1 MKQNSYFSGQVLS
14 KDLEA
19 AINPGCMFSTNLV
32 HWNITV
38 NQNSSRNRSWIKL
51 MQLHCVIALQCKS
64 EQISVVDS
72 TWQIGSIFA
81 EQVIKTH
88 QWIVK
93 IRIYQWLNLAD
104 REHFCGASK
113 SWWRRRWLSHLQK
126 IVDDQIF
133 EYADFS
139 FLLVS
144 KHDYMSKY
152 HPVLLKLPCNNSA
165 ALLIIAP
172 EDYFASLMFWTHV
185 FLSGEIYMSNNGLSY
200 IQLAD
205 ISNNDKSYPAWY
217 KISQISQISQT
228 MIKVIQRETKQFRV
242 SVNLRRAVYNIQ
254 SAHTSHQN

>member
-1 MKQNSYFSGQVLS
+1 MKQNCYFSERVLS

-126 IVDDQIF
+126 NIWIRNSFFSSCVKISPFYTISFKNFHVIIQQHCSSLLQRIILLHWCF
-133 EYADFS
+133 EPMYS
-139 FLLVS
+139 PLERYV
-144 KHDYMSKY
+144 KQ
-152 HPVLLKLPCNNSA
+152 
-165 ALLIIAP
+165 
-172 EDYFASLMFWTHV
+172 WTE
-185 FLSGEIYMSNNGLSY
+185 L
-200 IQLAD
+200 
-205 ISNNDKSYPAWY
+205 YPAGWY
-217 KISQISQISQT
+217 L
-228 MIKVIQRETKQFRV
+228 KQW
-242 SVNLRRAVYNIQ
+242 
-254 SAHTSHQN
+254 